1 MQLICAFVFAYMQ
14 KAGFLM
20 MRLIISR
27 QHAILALIRL
37 HTDVQAD
44 LCFFVF
50 GDIKSFLM
58 MSVLFEESVNVVRLA
73 DEINQNVFLEKD
85 KNLLN

>member
-1 MQLICAFVFAYMQ
+1 M
-14 KAGFLM
+14 
-20 MRLIISR
+20 
-27 QHAILALIRL
+27 
-37 HTDVQAD
+37 QAD

-58 MSVLFEESVNVVRLA
+58 ISVLFEESVNVVRLA

-85 KNLLN
+85 KNLLNKLASLRSQGWGNPLYIKNEIS